1 MVPVIA
7 QAVTT
12 AGIAAVLAFGPWSLS
27 GTGRPAG
34 DGARWLDAPNLLL
47 LVLLLANV
55 VFVTMA
61 LRRWRR
67 LKAYARRLPA
77 QLDALARE
85 GALPPHLSTK
95 PPADLRPVIRQL
107 HEFAALAHQDRAAK
121 ADLEKKALTDPL
133 TGLPNRRGLLEF
145 VNKVIGGRRG
155 WTNPSTVGV
164 MHVDLDHFKTIND
177 TLGHDAGDHVLREAT
192 KRMQATVRE
201 SDLIA
206 RLGGD
211 EFALVLPG
219 IENEQILKRLATRL
233 IEKFE
238 PPIAYGDELC
248 RVGVSVG
255 VVLGH
260 RQGEPIS
267 PTLLLTHA
275 DIALTQA
282 KASGRGRVAVF
293 DPSMATAVAET
304 SGRVAEIRQGLL
316 NDAFLPWFQPIIGA
330 REGNLIGMSIKPR
343 WQHPERGLLGLSE
356 FQKTAESHNVIE
368 EIGMQVF
375 EKACAA
381 VLDWRRD
388 GIDPGVISFNLSRA
402 QLLAPGVVDKLT
414 WIIDDAGIPPEQ
426 FAVQA
431 AEQDCQGRS
440 VEIVFSNL
448 QRLREHGVGIELDDF
463 GVSSASLA
471 NLSTLQCSRICCNAS
486 TVEGFRLAADSGPDL
501 LRGLLAA
508 LHAMELEILV
518 KNVDTPGELERLR
531 AHGFHAFQGIAIAP
545 AMSGDEATAWL
556 RAQHD
561 QAARKAAG

>member
-7 QAVTT
+7 QAVVTMV
-12 AGIAAVLAFGPWSLS
+12 IACVLVFGSWSVPGPELLS
-27 GTGRPAG
+27 DESNPLIGMPSA
-34 DGARWLDAPNLLL
+34 LL
-47 LVLLLANV
+47 LVLMSSTGLFLTVALL
-55 VFVTMA
+55 
-61 LRRWRR
+61 RWVRLNTFIKRLPVQVRVLGQGGSLPPR
-67 LKAYARRLPA
+67 LKAR
-77 QLDALARE
+77 
-85 GALPPHLSTK
+85 PPSE
-95 PPADLRPVIRQL
+95 LRHVVRQL
-107 HEFAALAHQDRAAK
+107 HDFAVLAGEDRAAK
-121 ADLEKKALTDPL
+121 SDLEKKALTDPL

-145 VNKVIGGRRG
+145 INKVVGSRRG

-201 SDLIA
+201 TDLIA

-260 RQGEPIS
+260 EHGESNS

-282 KASGRGRVAVF
+282 KASGRGRLALF
-293 DPSMATAVAET
+293 DPSMATAAAQT
-304 SGRVAEIRQGLL
+304 SGLAAEIRQGLL
-316 NDAFLPWFQPIIGA
+316 NDAFLPWFQPIVDA
-330 REGNLIGMSIKPR
+330 KTRSLIGMSIKPR
-343 WQHPERGLLGLSE
+343 WEHPERGLLGQSE
-356 FQKTAESHNVIE
+356 FQKTAEGHNVIE
-368 EIGMQVF
+368 EIGMQVL
-375 EKACAA
+375 EKACAT
-381 VLDWRRD
+381 VLDWRRS
-388 GIDPGVISFNLSRA
+388 GMDPGLICLSLSRA
-402 QLLAPGVVDKLT
+402 QLLAPGIVDKLS
-414 WIIDDAGIPPEQ
+414 WIIDDSGIPPEQ
-426 FAVQA
+426 FAIQA

-448 QRLREHGVGIELDDF
+448 QRLREHGLHVELDDF
-463 GVSSASLA
+463 GVSTASLA

-486 TVEGFRLAADSGPDL
+486 TIGAFRLAAESGPDL
-501 LRGLLAA
+501 MQGLLAA
-508 LHAMELEILV
+508 LHAMELQILV
-518 KNVDTPGELERLR
+518 KNIDTQGELEQLR
-531 AHGFHAFQGIAIAP
+531 GHGFHAFQGSAIAP
-545 AMSGDEATAWL
+545 SMSAEDATLWLGDHLEATTP
-556 RAQHD
+556 R
-561 QAARKAAG
+561 AAG